1 MSGERGS
8 RRGTL
13 EAPPRAGD
21 QPPSVEAVR
30 ARQLGRARV
39 MAWLLGA
46 FVLLVFAISIVKI
59 AQGHAP

>member
-1 MSGERGS
+1 MSGGRGN

-13 EAPPRAGD
+13 EAPPRQRGE
-21 QPPSVEAVR
+21 PPSVEAVR